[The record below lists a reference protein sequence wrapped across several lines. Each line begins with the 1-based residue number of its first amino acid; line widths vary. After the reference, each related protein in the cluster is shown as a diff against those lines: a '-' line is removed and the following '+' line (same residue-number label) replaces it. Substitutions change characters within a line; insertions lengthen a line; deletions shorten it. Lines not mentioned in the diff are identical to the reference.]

1 MHKYNTIFGN
11 RYKVHNIYRKTITKW
26 AHAIHAM
33 TIPTEQGKQM
43 MIFSRDEEEI
53 RKFSG
58 NL

>member
-11 RYKVHNIYRKTITKW
+11 IYKIDNIYRKAISKG
-26 AHAIHAM
+26 AYAIHGV

-53 RKFSG
+53 RKFNG